1 MQNGLQLM
9 IIILRNKKIFQITNQ
24 IIRIIWYTLFKYPF
38 VDVLLPLLELSEPK
52 EFSEFIEELHNQL
65 VCLIYIYIYNT
76 ILYNKYIL
84 N

>member
-65 VCLIYIYIYNT
+65 VCLIYIYI
-76 ILYNKYIL
+76 
-84 N
+84 

>member
-9 IIILRNKKIFQITNQ
+9 IIILRNKKIFQITNYNQ
-24 IIRIIWYTLFKYPF
+24 TIKIIWYTLFKYPF

-65 VCLIYIYIYNT
+65 VCLI
-76 ILYNKYIL
+76 
-84 N
+84 

>member
-9 IIILRNKKIFQITNQ
+9 IIILHNKKIFQITNQ
-24 IIRIIWYTLFKYPF
+24 TIKIIWYTLFKYPF

-65 VCLIYIYIYNT
+65 VCLIYV
-76 ILYNKYIL
+76 
-84 N
+84 

>member
-38 VDVLLPLLELSEPK
+38 ADVLLPLLELSEPK

-65 VCLIYIYIYNT
+65 VCLIYIKLI
-76 ILYNKYIL
+76 KKFMP
-84 N
+84 